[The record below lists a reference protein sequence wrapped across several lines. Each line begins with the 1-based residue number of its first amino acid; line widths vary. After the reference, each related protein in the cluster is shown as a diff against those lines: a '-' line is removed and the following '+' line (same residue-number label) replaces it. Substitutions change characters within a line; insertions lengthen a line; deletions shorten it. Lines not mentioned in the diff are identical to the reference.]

1 MVTGLELPF
10 LTEADPDLLG
20 EGSLD
25 PLGLARI
32 ADRLAE
38 ELLPDVT
45 ARMRRVRFLTLIAAG
60 SHVVEDLRDVPAAD
74 RVTTPEIALEWNI
87 VEAFARAGALPLEA
101 RQALP
106 GIAKARA
113 ALARKGRLD
122 HRAYLRAPK
131 VFGFFG
137 VYRRLAVGTDLVD
150 GGLMLK
156 TRGEQLLR
164 AWEQDQPEVAAG
176 FVDRRRDQPGGYMA
190 NVLRDAARQA
200 LLAGQATHRL
210 HGVNDRIVQAF
221 RLDTIRS
228 RERQILMDALRDPL
242 KIRRREVVDSI
253 RRRDPGGSERDALL
267 ALREG
272 ASPELRATIDAI
284 EAYEK
289 VCHDALAAFSAAQ
302 VVSTSAGWSTADQ
315 IANHRDVRRGSE
327 RLMRDYRTA
336 IERFDPIG
344 IAPDAGILLGDL
356 ADAAELGSLAFV
368 EALMSHHE
376 VIQANKPPGKRPWFE
391 RSERGFYVRAPY
403 QLEDRLAPGYIHPYR
418 IQAIRGFLSD
428 LR

>member
-1 MVTGLELPF
+1 MVAGLELPF

-32 ADRLAE
+32 ADQLADQ
-38 ELLPDVT
+38 LLPDVT

-60 SHVVEDLRDVPAAD
+60 SHVIEDLRDIPAAD
-74 RVTTPEIALEWNI
+74 HVTTPEIALEWNI
-87 VEAFARAGALPLEA
+87 IEAFARAGTLPFEA

-122 HRAYLRAPK
+122 HLAYLRGPK

-137 VYRRLAVGTDLVD
+137 VYRRLAVGADLVD

-164 AWEQDQPEVAAG
+164 AWEQDHPEVAAG
-176 FVDRRRDQPGGYMA
+176 FVDRRRDEPGGYMA
-190 NVLRDAARQA
+190 IVLRDAARQA

-228 RERQILMDALRDPL
+228 LERRVLMDALRDPL
-242 KIRRREVVDSI
+242 KIRRREVVDGI
-253 RRRDPGGSERDALL
+253 RRQRSR
-267 ALREG
+267 RE
-272 ASPELRATIDAI
+272 
-284 EAYEK
+284 
-289 VCHDALAAFSAAQ
+289 
-302 VVSTSAGWSTADQ
+302 
-315 IANHRDVRRGSE
+315 
-327 RLMRDYRTA
+327 
-336 IERFDPIG
+336 
-344 IAPDAGILLGDL
+344 
-356 ADAAELGSLAFV
+356 
-368 EALMSHHE
+368 
-376 VIQANKPPGKRPWFE
+376 
-391 RSERGFYVRAPY
+391 
-403 QLEDRLAPGYIHPYR
+403 
-418 IQAIRGFLSD
+418 
-428 LR
+428 